1 MKRTMWTKFITYC
14 FGLICLAGCS
24 SSSDPEIRTVCL
36 RDAIGNYIIKWETIP
51 SLAGTVRIF
60 ESDVPDQFDETEPVL
75 QAPID
80 RGVSTFITNDNIT
93 RKYFK
98 LVFNNRYSQVIGAR
112 TMAMDS
118 VQNLRD
124 LGGYLNKNRQSI
136 RWGRLFRSGQ
146 LSTLSEWDA
155 DRLDRLN
162 LKCILDLRTE
172 SEQQRD
178 PIRYTHAPVHHLPVS
193 TGKLQEAHERIA
205 RDQIRIGDALLYM
218 QDYYLQL
225 ITPENSQSLAEALAM
240 MRDST
245 NFPMLVQ
252 CSLGKDRTGF
262 LIAMLLSILEV
273 PEETILKD
281 YVRSNE
287 SIRFELLAP
296 LVQHFSMDAQEA
308 VTALLSANEDF
319 LLLALE
325 TIRKEYGSIATY
337 QHLVLHIDEKARREI
352 QANLLE
358 H

>member
-1 MKRTMWTKFITYC
+1 MTYC
-14 FGLICLAGCS
+14 FGLICIAGC
-24 SSSDPEIRTVCL
+24 SSSDPEIRSVCL

-51 SLAGTVRIF
+51 NLTGTVRIF
-60 ESDVPDQFDETEPVL
+60 ESDVPDQFNETDPVL
-75 QAPID
+75 MASID

-98 LVFNNRYSQVIGAR
+98 LVFNNRYTQVIGAR

-146 LSTLSEWDA
+146 LSTLSEWDV

-162 LKCILDLRTE
+162 LKCILDLRSE

-178 PIRYTHAPVHHLPVS
+178 PIRYTHAPVHQLPIS

-205 RDQIRIGDALLYM
+205 RDQIRMGDALLYM

-225 ITPENSQSLAEALAM
+225 ITPENGQPLAEALAM
-240 MRDST
+240 MRDPA

-262 LIAMLLSILEV
+262 LIAMLLYILEV

-296 LVQHFSMDAQEA
+296 LVRHFSSDAQEA

-325 TIRKEYGSIATY
+325 TIRKEYGSIETY

-358 H
+358 R